1 MTRTLTKI
9 PPHVSFKV
17 RHLFQDKDVRRK
29 KVLKLYPVYLRTCLY
44 RHAVKSID
52 STQVVDNRKFNK
64 GRQKKVSLMEKIII
78 LWEMHNLREEFA
90 IKGLWFVSGLGNKVC
105 DEI

>member
-44 RHAVKSID
+44 LHAIKSID
-52 STQVVDNRKFNK
+52 STQVVDNK
-64 GRQKKVSLMEKIII
+64 GRPKKVSLREKIII
-78 LWEMHNLREEFA
+78 LWEMYNLREEFA
-90 IKGLWFVSGLGNKVC
+90 IKGLWVVSGLGNKVC

>member
-64 GRQKKVSLMEKIII
+64 GRQKKSIT
-78 LWEMHNLREEFA
+78 
-90 IKGLWFVSGLGNKVC
+90 KGENNYSMRNAQFKGRICYQGVMIRFWTR
-105 DEI
+105 

>member
-64 GRQKKVSLMEKIII
+64 GRPKKS
-78 LWEMHNLREEFA
+78 FT
-90 IKGLWFVSGLGNKVC
+90 KGENNYSMRNAQFKGRICYQGVMIRFWTR
-105 DEI
+105 